1 MISLV
6 VSRLAK
12 LTLPLVIFATCI
24 FIAKESSGFNASWLN
39 AATTGIPFMMLS
51 VAILLSLK
59 FNHSRYIILTLLTGI
74 IYAFSQG
81 YIPIL
86 NRDYVL
92 AGYALIAINLFA
104 LSFCRDRSLFSI
116 HGFYKFMALVL
127 QLALG
132 WAFILYYPALFAQ
145 FIFADFLNLPFA
157 YQSQF
162 GNPDF
167 LLLTFFSVLLGHAF
181 TSVKTNGSIQA
192 TFFGCQL
199 ASLLILS
206 EISIPNMD
214 PLVAASG
221 FLLIII
227 SIVMNSYEM
236 AYMDDLTKLPSR
248 RYLNQS
254 LMSLGNTF
262 VIAMLDIDH
271 FKKFNDTHGHHIGD
285 EVLRMVAMKI
295 AAVTGGGKPFR
306 YGGEE
311 FTVVFPGKSM
321 DEVEF
326 HLDALRHSI
335 EKYTMVVRGN
345 KRPTKS
351 NKSAKKGRVARNRN
365 SPTNQKLSVT
375 ISIGYASR
383 SDNYGTPEQVIKAAD
398 EALYRAK
405 GNGRNCISI

>member
-12 LTLPLVIFATCI
+12 LILPLVLFAACI
-24 FIAKESSGFNASWLN
+24 FIGKESSGFNASWLN
-39 AATTGIPFMMLS
+39 AATTGIPFAMFS
-51 VAILLSLK
+51 VAILLSLQ
-59 FNHSRYIILTLLTGI
+59 FNHSRYAILSLLIGI

-81 YIPIL
+81 YLPIF
-86 NRDYVL
+86 NRDHLL
-92 AGYALIAINLFA
+92 AGYALIAINLFV

-116 HGFYKFMALVL
+116 HGFYKLMVIGL
-127 QLALG
+127 QLALV
-132 WAFILYYPALFAQ
+132 WAFIRYYPELFAQ
-145 FIFADFLNLPFA
+145 FIFADFLNLPVA
-157 YQSQF
+157 YKSQF

-167 LLLTFFSVLLGHAF
+167 LLVTFSAVLLGHA
-181 TSVKTNGSIQA
+181 SISIKTNSSIQA
-192 TFFGCQL
+192 TFFGCQI

-206 EISIPNMD
+206 EISIPNID
-214 PLVAASG
+214 PLIAASG
-221 FLLIII
+221 FLLIIL
-227 SIVMNSYEM
+227 SIVMNSYDM

-254 LMSLGNTF
+254 LMSLGNNF

-271 FKKFNDTHGHHIGD
+271 FKKFNDTHGHNIGD
-285 EVLRMVAMKI
+285 EVLKMVAMKI

-311 FTVVFPGKSM
+311 FTVVFPGKSIE
-321 DEVEF
+321 EVEF
-326 HLDALRHSI
+326 HLNALRDSI
-335 EKYTMVVRGN
+335 EKYTMVVRDS
-345 KRPTKS
+345 KRPKKD
-351 NKSAKKGRVARNRN
+351 NKSAKKGRVAKSKNN
-365 SPTNQKLSVT
+365 PASKKLSVT

-383 SDNYGTPEQVIKAAD
+383 SDEYSTPEQVIKAAD

>member
-6 VSRLAK
+6 FSRLAK
-12 LTLPLVIFATCI
+12 LALPLMLFAACI
-24 FIAKESSGFNASWLN
+24 FMGKESSGFNASWLN
-39 AATTGIPFMMLS
+39 AATTGIPLIMLS

-59 FNHSRYIILTLLTGI
+59 FNHSRYAILSLLTGI
-74 IYAFSQG
+74 IYALSQG
-81 YIPIL
+81 YIPVF
-86 NRDYVL
+86 NRDYLL
-92 AGYALIAINLFA
+92 AGYALIALNLFV
-104 LSFCRDRSLFSI
+104 LSFCRDRSIFSI
-116 HGFYKFMALVL
+116 HGFYKLTAVGL
-127 QLALG
+127 QLALV
-132 WAFILYYPALFAQ
+132 WAFIEYYPELFAQ
-145 FIFADFLNLPFA
+145 LIFADFLKLPFA
-157 YQSQF
+157 YKSQF
-162 GNPDF
+162 GYPDF
-167 LLLTFFSVLLGHAF
+167 LLVTFFAVLLGHA
-181 TSVKTNGSIQA
+181 SISIKTNSSIQA

-221 FLLIII
+221 FFLIVL
-227 SIVMNSYEM
+227 SVVTNSYDM

-254 LMSLGNTF
+254 LMSLGNNF

-271 FKKFNDTHGHHIGD
+271 FKKFNDTHGHNIGD
-285 EVLRMVAMKI
+285 EVLKMVAMKI

-311 FTVVFPGKSM
+311 FTVVFPGKSIE
-321 DEVEF
+321 EVEP
-326 HLDALRHSI
+326 HLDTLRASI
-335 EKYTMVVRGN
+335 EKYTMVVRDT
-345 KRPTKS
+345 KRPTKDD
-351 NKSAKKGRVARNRN
+351 KSAKKNRVVRSKN
-365 SPTNQKLSVT
+365 SPTNKKLSVT

-383 SDNYGTPEQVIKAAD
+383 SDNYSTPEQVIKAAD